1 VARPRT
7 VTDEQI
13 VEATRSAVLEKGA
26 QVSLDSVA
34 KQIGVTSPALLK
46 RFGTRENLLI
56 AALIPDLAE
65 LDALFEEPGEVT
77 TFVDDLEALIGR
89 LSQYFARVLPWVMA
103 LRECGVS
110 DDLIHQKIKLPLPVR
125 AVEQMTRWLRGR
137 RKRGLIDSDLL
148 ETAATAIVGA
158 VTTRMVSAHLSK
170 RPWSKSS
177 QKKHQRELAVLFAAA
192 LDARSRGRRKP

>member
-1 VARPRT
+1 MARPLT

-65 LDALFEEPGEVT
+65 LDALFEEPAEVT
-77 TFVDDLEALIGR
+77 TFVDDLESLIAR
-89 LSQYFARVLPWVMA
+89 VSQYFARVLP
-103 LRECGVS
+103 
-110 DDLIHQKIKLPLPVR
+110 
-125 AVEQMTRWLRGR
+125 
-137 RKRGLIDSDLL
+137 
-148 ETAATAIVGA
+148 
-158 VTTRMVSAHLSK
+158 
-170 RPWSKSS
+170 
-177 QKKHQRELAVLFAAA
+177 
-192 LDARSRGRRKP
+192 